1 MYDLTTTMEEEKQK
15 SFLEE
20 VQAFD
25 ESVKRKILVVATV
38 VIMIVVAY
46 VWVGYFNGLV
56 AGSSQQDQPPVV
68 AAAQTPSGNSGYNL
82 WQSMTS
88 GMADIVNTFRG
99 PGQYTVTP
107 Q

>member
-1 MYDLTTTMEEEKQK
+1 MNMEEEKQK

-20 VQAFD
+20 IQAFD

-38 VIMIVVAY
+38 VVMIVVAY
-46 VWVGYFNGLV
+46 AWVGYFNGLV
-56 AGSSQQDQPPVV
+56 AESSQQQATGTATQT
-68 AAAQTPSGNSGYNL
+68 AASGAESGGYNF
-82 WQSMTS
+82 WQSMKS

-99 PGQYTVTP
+99 PGRYTVTP